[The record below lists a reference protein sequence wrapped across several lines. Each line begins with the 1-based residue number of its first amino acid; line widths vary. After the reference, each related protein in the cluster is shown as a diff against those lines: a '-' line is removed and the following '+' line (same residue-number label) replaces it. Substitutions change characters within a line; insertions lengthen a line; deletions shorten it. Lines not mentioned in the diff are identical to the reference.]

1 MSEITHSRY
10 LAVILIRLKSIISD
24 TQDCLIR
31 LKSIIPDT
39 QHSLIR
45 RTGTSE
51 FKGFLLL
58 MHRMS
63 LTFLVVHQCS
73 RCLRFHVAIV

>member
-1 MSEITHSRY
+1 MSEITHSRN

-24 TQDCLIR
+24 TQDSLIR

-45 RTGTSE
+45 RTGTTE
-51 FKGFLLL
+51 FKSCILL

-63 LTFLVVHQCS
+63 MTFLVVHQYS

>member
-10 LAVILIRLKSIISD
+10 LAVILIRLKSIIPD
-24 TQDCLIR
+24 TQHSLIR

-45 RTGTSE
+45 
-51 FKGFLLL
+51 
-58 MHRMS
+58 
-63 LTFLVVHQCS
+63 LVEQA
-73 RCLRFHVAIV
+73 LPNLKVAY

>member
-24 TQDCLIR
+24 TQNSLIR

-45 RTGTSE
+45 LKSIIPDTQ
-51 FKGFLLL
+51 
-58 MHRMS
+58 HRNCFVEQAHPN
-63 LTFLVVHQCS
+63 LK
-73 RCLRFHVAIV
+73 VAY